1 MGLDGALARL
11 ETDLAHDL
19 LRFVPELLVCA
30 GILGGLFAKLF
41 RAAARVHLVPFAV
54 GLVVI
59 AFGYAATDWMD
70 TEAFRGLLRLDNFA
84 TFFRAFV
91 LLSAALVLTLARITG
106 LPDATDSA
114 DFVTLVLGATLGMML
129 MASANHLLTV
139 FLAVEMASLPSYV
152 LAGFL
157 KGKSRSSEAA
167 LKYVVYGAA
176 ASGIMLY
183 GISLLAGRFGS
194 ASLMIV
200 GNGYTIAMATGEFD
214 LPLAVAT
221 LFLFVGLGF
230 KLAAFPFQFWLPDVF
245 TGAAAEVGAL
255 LAVASKAAALA
266 LAIRLLYHLFWGIQ
280 VLFQPAHVMAAL
292 AVVAI
297 LTATFG
303 NVAAL
308 AQTNLKRLLA
318 YSTVAHAGYM
328 LLAVAC
334 FRLPAWSALLFYLVG
349 YLPMTV
355 GAFAVAAV
363 VRNATGSEEIE
374 SSRGLLRRSPIVGV
388 CTAVFLFSLLGL
400 PPLAGFA
407 GKFQVFAA
415 VYRAAAEHTAAG
427 HPWLGAVFY
436 AALAAGV
443 VNTVVSAGY
452 YLKVLKAVGLDDPA
466 AVDEKGNAVPLGEGV
481 AVRVYLVLLAAGVV
495 AVGLVWDPVLDAC
508 WYAVTGLTR

>member
-1 MGLDGALARL
+1 MGLEAELARL
-11 ETDLAHDL
+11 DTDLPHDL
-19 LRFVPELLVCA
+19 LRFVPELLVCL

-54 GLVVI
+54 GLVVV
-59 AFGYAATDWMD
+59 ALGYAATDWLD
-70 TEAFRGLLRLDNFA
+70 TEAFRGLVRIDNFA

-91 LLSAALVLTLARITG
+91 LLSTALVLILSRITG
-106 LPDATDSA
+106 LPDAADSA

-183 GISLLAGRFGS
+183 GISLIAGRFGS

-200 GNGYTIAMATGEFD
+200 GNGYTLTMANGGFD

-221 LFLFVGLGF
+221 LFLLVGLGF
-230 KLAAFPFQFWLPDVF
+230 KLAMFPFQFWLPDVL
-245 TGAAAEVGAL
+245 TGAAAEVGGL
-255 LAVASKAAALA
+255 LAVASKAAALG
-266 LAIRLLYHLFWGIQ
+266 LTIRLLFHLFGGIQ
-280 VLFQPAHVMAAL
+280 VLFQPTQIIAAL
-292 AVVAI
+292 AVIAV
-297 LTATFG
+297 LTATLG

-308 AQTNLKRLLA
+308 AQTNLKRMLA

-328 LLAVAC
+328 LMAVAC
-334 FRLPAWSALLFYLVG
+334 LNLSAWSAVLFYLLG

-355 GAFAVAAV
+355 GAFAVVAV
-363 VRNATGSEEIE
+363 VRNTTGSEEIDG
-374 SSRGLLRRSPIVGV
+374 SRGLLRRSPVVGV

-415 VYRAAAEHTAAG
+415 VYRTGAGYTAAG
-427 HPWLGAVFY
+427 HPWLGLLFY
-436 AALAAGV
+436 AVLAAGV

-481 AVRVYLVLLAAGVV
+481 AVRVYLLMLAVALV
-495 AVGLVWDPVLDAC
+495 AVGVVWDPLIDVC